1 MTRTHLCVEAHDGNE
16 PLGVCEICGAERPF
30 LNDSAVGVC
39 VSDEELAEERALLSP
54 EERAALDALPKAEE

>member
-1 MTRTHLCVEAHDGNE
+1 
-16 PLGVCEICGAERPF
+16 
-30 LNDSAVGVC
+30 VGVC